1 MGVLLRLARYTL
13 RYGWRLTLVYICLV
27 GSTLLSLAIPRI
39 LGITID
45 TALERGSTR
54 ELTLLALL
62 VLAISLVRGAFA
74 YGQSYLAEY
83 ISQHVAYDLRHTL
96 LARLQYLSFGFH
108 DRQKTGDLMSR
119 ATEDVESIRWF
130 VSFGLIYGV
139 HVLVLVGG
147 TAGLLL
153 TTDRNLALVA
163 LASIPVAAFIA
174 ILMSRKFSGLWR
186 QVQAETGLLT
196 TVLQE
201 NLTGMRVV
209 KTFGAEEYEKEKF
222 RLAADTVAERTF
234 KVNRLHA
241 ANTSFLNLLFILVT
255 ALVIWYGGWRIIN
268 TNTGMTPGELTQ
280 FILYLGLLVFP
291 IRMAGWVV
299 NIFARSVAAG
309 ERIFQVL
316 DARSPVQ
323 EKVGAIVLD
332 RVRGEVKFES
342 VSFGY
347 DTHQGQNGR
356 SPEALHN
363 ISLEAVPGKK
373 IAILGSPGSGKSTLV
388 NLIPRFYDVSEGRLT
403 VDGVDIRDVE
413 LESLRRNVGI
423 VFQDVFLFMA
433 SIREN
438 ISYGVADAS
447 FQQVVAA
454 ARSAHIHDFI
464 MGLPEKYD
472 TLVGERGVTLSGGE
486 RQRLAIARTLLLDR
500 PILIFD
506 DSTSSVDAETESLI
520 QRAMDEVM
528 KGRTTFIIAHRV
540 RSVKSADLILVLRDG
555 GIVGKGTHQELISRE
570 GLYREIYQLQ
580 LLPRDDVLAETWS
593 SDDSGE

>member
-13 RYGWRLTLVYICLV
+13 RYRWRLTLVYICLV

-45 TALERGSTR
+45 TALESGRTG
-54 ELTLLALL
+54 ELVLLALL
-62 VLAISLVRGAFA
+62 VLAISLVRGGFS

-83 ISQHVAYDLRHTL
+83 ISQHVAFDLRHTL
-96 LARLQYLSFGFH
+96 LARLQSLSFGFH
-108 DRQKTGDLMSR
+108 DHQKTGDLMSR

-139 HVLVLVGG
+139 HVLVLVIGV
-147 TAGLLL
+147 AVLML

-163 LASIPVAAFIA
+163 LASVPVAAFIA
-174 ILMSRKFSGLWR
+174 IRMSRKFSGLWR
-186 QVQAETGLLT
+186 QVQSETGLLT

-209 KTFGAEEYEKEKF
+209 KTFGAEEHEKEKF
-222 RLAADTVAERTF
+222 RQAADTVAERTF
-234 KVNRLHA
+234 MVNRLHA

-268 TNTGMTPGELTQ
+268 ADTGMTPGELTQ

-323 EKVGAIVLD
+323 EKAGAIVLD

-347 DTHQGQNGR
+347 DTHQGQKGR
-356 SPEALHN
+356 SPSALHN
-363 ISLEAVPGKK
+363 ISLEADPGQK
-373 IAILGSPGSGKSTLV
+373 IAILGPPGSGKSTLV
-388 NLIPRFYDVSEGRLT
+388 NLIPRFYDVGQGRLT
-403 VDGVDIRDVE
+403 VDGVDIRDVG
-413 LESLRRNVGI
+413 LDSLRRNVGI

-433 SIREN
+433 TIREN

-447 FQQVVAA
+447 LQEVEAA

-486 RQRLAIARTLLLDR
+486 RQRVAIARTLLLDQ
-500 PILIFD
+500 PILILD

-540 RSVKSADLILVLRDG
+540 RSVKRADLILVLSDG
-555 GIVGKGTHQELISRE
+555 EIVGQGTHRELISRE

-580 LLPRDDVLAETWS
+580 LLPRDEVLADTWAG
-593 SDDSGE
+593 DDSGG